1 MQALLANYP
10 LPFLTEDSDQLS
22 CPSASPHWETV
33 HVHSIPVIP
42 FKETLL
48 IIRKASFQA
57 FCRILELLPSLC
69 LRHFLTSFWVLESV
83 SITVKCT
90 DF

>member
-10 LPFLTEDSDQLS
+10 FPFLPEDSDQRS
-22 CPSASPHWETV
+22 RPSAPPHWETV
-33 HVHSIPVIP
+33 HVHSIPVIL

-48 IIRKASFQA
+48 IICKASFQA

-69 LRHFLTSFWVLESV
+69 LQRFLTSFWVLQSV
-83 SITVKCT
+83 STTVKCT